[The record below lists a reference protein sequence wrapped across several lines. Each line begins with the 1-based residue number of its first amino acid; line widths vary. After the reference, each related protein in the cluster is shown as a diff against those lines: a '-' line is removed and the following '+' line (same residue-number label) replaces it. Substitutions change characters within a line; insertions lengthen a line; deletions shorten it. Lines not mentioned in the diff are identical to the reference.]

1 MSRLDLKKAEQFVGY
16 PELMRIFQDWHA
28 ITEVDDDAL
37 EYLVK
42 HSKVIWLPNVRK
54 FSNNQIRLLQNF
66 EGHIVSTSFK
76 PPSPTF
82 KL

>member
-42 HSKVIWLPNVRK
+42 HSKVIWLPNVNHL
-54 FSNNQIRLLQNF
+54 SQNAITF
-66 EGHIVSTSFK
+66 LSSFRGHLKIGIPLK
-76 PPSPTF
+76 
-82 KL
+82 